1 MQVLAGKVE
10 WVLTMF
16 LESME
21 TDQGST
27 ETRPFF
33 QEEEYQEGK
42 DPLNTNTHHTLIEPC
57 W

>member
-10 WVLTMF
+10 RVLTMF

-21 TDQGST
+21 TDQEST
-27 ETRPFF
+27 ETRPSF